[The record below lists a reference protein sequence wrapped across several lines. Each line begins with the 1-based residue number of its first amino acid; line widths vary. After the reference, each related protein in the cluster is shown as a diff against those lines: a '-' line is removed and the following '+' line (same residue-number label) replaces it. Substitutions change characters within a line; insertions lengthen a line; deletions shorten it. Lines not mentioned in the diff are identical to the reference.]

1 MVYYGKSFIRSGVQS
16 VLAAQNDTFIVQYC
30 YKVPDYVKKMYMVQ
44 IMFQIYCNS
53 KYHRYEADYV
63 QRVFDRFFFWGHTI
77 LVDKDGKDL
86 PIEQYPEYMKYWGL
100 QLSQQ
105 QVGILNTLLSKS
117 RDEQLKEFGQLV
129 RRKKDKPQ
137 TINRYRKSFAGL
149 HDDMYDQN
157 DDLGFGQGW
166 DEIEYLP
173 HTDMM
178 MFYNLNARLRDR
190 KEVLI
195 GMSKILTFTMKDNIM
210 RLIVDGV
217 VCKNSNGKY
226 HDFFLQISKDKIKQE
241 VVDTIAFFCTTE
253 CFLVPYDRRH
263 DYDLHKC
270 VRQLYTDDFD
280 EQVINDLVNNI
291 IDSLKEIY
299 VQLYTKG
306 LIE

>member
-16 VLAAQNDTFIVQYC
+16 VLTAQNGTFIVQYC

-117 RDEQLKEFGQLV
+117 RDEELKELGQLM
-129 RRKKDKPQ
+129 RKKKNKPQKVNEWTEIQYSEWEEDIDDPLYLPHVSEMLFWNNQ
-137 TINRYRKSFAGL
+137 TIN
-149 HDDMYDQN
+149 DDNISIY
-157 DDLGFGQGW
+157 
-166 DEIEYLP
+166 
-173 HTDMM
+173 
-178 MFYNLNARLRDR
+178 
-190 KEVLI
+190 V
-195 GMSKILTFTMKDNIM
+195 SKILTYTMKDNIM
-210 RLIVDGV
+210 RLIVDEIV
-217 VCKNSNGKY
+217 RKKDNGKY
-226 HDFFLQISKDKIKQE
+226 YDFFLQITKDKIKQD
-241 VVDTIAFFCTTE
+241 VIDTIAFFSTTE
-253 CFLVPYDRRH
+253 CFQIPYNRRH
-263 DYDLHKC
+263 EYDLHRCIK
-270 VRQLYTDDFD
+270 QLYIENFD
-280 EQVINDLVNNI
+280 GQVINDLINNI
-291 IDSLKEIY
+291 TESLKGIY